1 MKFWL
6 DAHLSPKIA
15 VWMRSDLGLD
25 AYALRDIGLRDAG
38 DEEIFQA
45 ARIAGAV
52 IITKDVDF
60 IDLQERLGPP
70 PSIIWLTCGNTS
82 NDYLRGIFSNH
93 MQSIKSLF
101 ENGEFIIEIS
111 R

>member
-6 DAHLSPKIA
+6 DAHLSPKLA

-25 AYALRDIGLRDAG
+25 AYTLRDIGLRDSG

-45 ARIAGAV
+45 ARTAGAV

-70 PSIIWLTCGNTS
+70 FYHMA
-82 NDYLRGIFSNH
+82 YLR
-93 MQSIKSLF
+93 
-101 ENGEFIIEIS
+101 
-111 R
+111 